1 MSERDSYNPGEFCWV
16 DLASPDLDASKAFY
30 GDLIGWD
37 LMESP
42 DPETYGNY
50 GMFTQGGKVVA
61 GLGPLM
67 SEDQPPAWASYVCV
81 DDLSETQKKVEAAGG
96 QVMMGDIEIPG
107 GVGSMAVCADSEG
120 AVFCLWQPGETKGA
134 QLVNEV
140 GTWTWN
146 QLSTRDLEGA
156 KRFYGEVFGW
166 TAEVSEEAP
175 PEAPYLMWQ
184 VEGQRWEE
192 GLAGVMTIGR
202 RDAGRRPG
210 ALDGLSRR
218 VRLRRGDREGERRR
232 RADALRPAG
241 DPRRQARG
249 VHRPAGC
256 GVLGDRAGLPRGALA
271 PHRGLTSV
279 R

>member
-30 GDLIGWD
+30 ADLIGWD
-37 LMESP
+37 LTESP

-50 GMFTQGGKVVA
+50 GMFTYNGKVVG

-67 SEDQPPAWASYVCV
+67 SEGQPPAWASYVCV
-81 DDLSETQKKVEAAGG
+81 EDVGETQKKVEAAGG

-107 GVGSMAVCADSEG
+107 GVGSMAVCADPEG
-120 AVFCLWQPGETKGA
+120 AVFCLWQPGSTKGA

-166 TAEVSEEAP
+166 TAEEAEEAP
-175 PEAPYLMWQ
+175 PDSPYLMWQ
-184 VEGQRWEE
+184 VEGQKWDE
-192 GLAGVMTIGR
+192 GLAGVMVVGGEISLPVPDEVPAHWMVYLAVADCDQAIETVK
-202 RDAGRRPG
+202 AGGGQLTFGPQVIPVGKLAVFIDPQG
-210 ALDGLSRR
+210 AAISVIEPDYP
-218 VRLRRGDREGERRR
+218 E
-232 RADALRPAG
+232 
-241 DPRRQARG
+241 AR
-249 VHRPAGC
+249 
-256 GVLGDRAGLPRGALA
+256 
-271 PHRGLTSV
+271 
-279 R
+279 